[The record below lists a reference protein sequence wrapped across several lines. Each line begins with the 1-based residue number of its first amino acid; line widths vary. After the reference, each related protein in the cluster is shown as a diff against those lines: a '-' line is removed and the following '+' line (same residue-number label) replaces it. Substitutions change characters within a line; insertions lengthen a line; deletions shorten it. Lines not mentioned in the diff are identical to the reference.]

1 MQIEMT
7 NKVFYPPGDAAK
19 RFGSRHIQSVI
30 SQKTAMPS
38 SSMPPQV
45 DIFNLKGFQC
55 RYSIVDAAT
64 SLWQREN
71 TRVQRD
77 DAPSVARL
85 QDRLRK
91 GNLMMTPSQT
101 EIKDYLVCLRRD
113 GLDGRMDWH
122 GLTAEFRSFRDMPA
136 EELSESL
143 NYVASRYVSVLD
155 KLKRNFTGSELAEQE
170 SILANIWMTGTT
182 GLIDGYIRLLQSNL
196 GISDSDAQVVR
207 ISLDAI
213 IEQRVCI
220 YHTLVERTNAAAAQ
234 TGPDSFWL
242 CNHDAY
248 MATRLREAAVPNKP
262 GGIPGRGRYSI
273 QDLSVAGRVAQVYQ
287 SEIEAACTGNRNEA
301 HLALNLA
308 FVDMKEE
315 TLIQRNLVSAEMVA
329 LLRKSRA
336 QGHSVA
342 LEALGRYLD
351 CQTDSR
357 PSDELESP
365 PAAVDYAIFHD
376 IYKTILSAY
385 RQNGGSG
392 PEAIQAGVKQGE
404 IMTMRAYANNPK
416 ATRWGTPMDRYWETF
431 YTVPDPRKQ
440 TESER
445 EIAQL
450 LAQIGRSPRSS
461 NSTHQNYINDWQ
473 SFLKSIDKRA
483 DVLELY

>member
-1 MQIEMT
+1 MQIDV
-7 NKVFYPPGDAAK
+7 NKIFHPPSDTARRTRTHCA
-19 RFGSRHIQSVI
+19 QSI
-30 SQKTAMPS
+30 APQKTAVPDVELR
-38 SSMPPQV
+38 PQIN
-45 DIFNLKGFQC
+45 IFDLKGFQS

-71 TRVQRD
+71 TIVQRD
-77 DAPSVARL
+77 DAASVARL
-85 QDRLRK
+85 QARLRS
-91 GNLMMTPSQT
+91 GNLQMTPTQE
-101 EIKDYLVCLRRD
+101 EITGYLCHLRKD
-113 GLDGRMDWH
+113 GLDGRIDWH
-122 GLTAEFRSFRDMPA
+122 GLEAEFRSFRDMPA

-155 KLKRNFTGSELAEQE
+155 KLRRNFTGAKLAEQE
-170 SILANIWMTGTT
+170 SMLENIWVAGMT
-182 GLIDGYIRLLQSNL
+182 GLIDGYTRLLQSNL
-196 GISDSDAQVVR
+196 GISDRDAQVIRV
-207 ISLDAI
+207 SLDALV
-213 IEQRVCI
+213 EQRVCI

-248 MATRLREAAVPNKP
+248 MATQLREAAAPNKS
-262 GGIPGRGRYSI
+262 GGIPARGTYSI

-287 SEIEAACTGNRNEA
+287 SEIEAACTGSRNEA

-315 TLIQRNLVSAEMVA
+315 TLIQRSLVSAEMA
-329 LLRKSRA
+329 TLLRKSRA

-351 CQTDSR
+351 SQTDPR
-357 PSDELESP
+357 PSDELERP
-365 PAAVDYAIFHD
+365 PAAIDYTIFHD

-392 PEAIQAGVKQGE
+392 PEALRAGVEQGE
-404 IMTMRAYANNPK
+404 AMTTQAYANNPK
-416 ATRWGTPMDRYWETF
+416 AARWGTPMDRYWETF
-431 YTVPDPRKQ
+431 YTVPDHRKQ
-440 TESER
+440 TKSER
-445 EIAQL
+445 EIEQL
-450 LAQIGRSPRSS
+450 LAKIGRSPRSS

-473 SFLKSIDKRA
+473 AFLKSIDKRA